1 MLDGKRTSDLVAL
14 CQEFVRRPSV
24 SGREADV
31 ARCVAESMRSLGY
44 DGVSIDSCG
53 NVLGRIRFS
62 APGGRLLMEAQM
74 DHVETGDPASWSR
87 YPYGAFIDGG
97 RVYGRGAADQKG
109 SLAAMILAGAFLK
122 QDLGAALSGELF
134 VAATVQ
140 QERFEGFSSRAV
152 GEAVRPDRVILGEAT
167 DLQIARGQRGRAEI
181 VVETHGVMAH
191 SAHPEYGVNA
201 ANKMV
206 KLISALKERFRPP
219 TDPFLG
225 KGILVLTSL
234 CSSPIPGAGAIPD
247 RCTATFDRRLLLGET
262 RDAVVGQ
269 IRDIVDW
276 LGLKDSGLKADVHI
290 SKGEERCYTGSFL
303 AGEHFA
309 PAWVLSPG
317 DEFLER
323 ARAGLERVGLPV
335 RVCVRP
341 GFGTNGCHYAGSLGL
356 PAILFG
362 PSRQDRVHGVD
373 EFIEIDEL
381 VSACRGYY
389 GIAASALDN

>member
-1 MLDGKRTSDLVAL
+1 MLDGRRTSDLIAL
-14 CQEFVRRPSV
+14 CQELVRRPSV
-24 SGREADV
+24 SGRETDV
-31 ARCVAESMRSLGY
+31 ARCVAEYMRSLGY

-53 NVLGRIRFS
+53 NVVGRICFS

-87 YPYGAFIDGG
+87 YPYGAFIDGS
-97 RVYGRGAADQKG
+97 RIYGRGAADQKG
-109 SLAAMILAGAFLK
+109 SLSAMILAGALLK
-122 QDLGAALSGELF
+122 EDLGTTLSGELF
-134 VAATVQ
+134 VAATVH
-140 QERFEGFSSRAV
+140 QERFEGFSSRVV

-181 VVETHGVMAH
+181 VVETHGAMAH

-201 ANKMV
+201 ANKMI
-206 KLISALKERFRPP
+206 KLVATLKECFRPP

-225 KGILVLTSL
+225 KGILVLTGI
-234 CSSPIPGAGAIPD
+234 CSSPLPGAGAIPD

-262 RDAVVGQ
+262 QDAVTGQ
-269 IRDIVDW
+269 IRETVNRLAACDP
-276 LGLKDSGLKADVHI
+276 SLKASIYI
-290 SKGEERCYTGSFL
+290 SRGEERCYTGALL

-309 PAWVLSPG
+309 PAWVLSPE
-317 DEFLER
+317 DEFLLR
-323 ARAGLERVGLPV
+323 ARSGLQRVGLPV

-341 GFGTNGCHYAGSLGL
+341 GFGTNGCHYAGALGL

-381 VSACRGYY
+381 ISACRGYY